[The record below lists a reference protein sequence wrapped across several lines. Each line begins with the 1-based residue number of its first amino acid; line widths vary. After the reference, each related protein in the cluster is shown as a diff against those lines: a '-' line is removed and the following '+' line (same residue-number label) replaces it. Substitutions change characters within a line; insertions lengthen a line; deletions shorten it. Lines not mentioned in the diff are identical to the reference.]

1 MATIRSS
8 TREDYL
14 KRINIVT
21 EYINN
26 NLDSELDL
34 TRLAEV
40 SNFSIFHFHR
50 ITRAF
55 LGEPLGCYITRVRM
69 ETAAKFLRYSRLSI
83 QDISFSIGYETPSS
97 LSKTFRQFYNVSPTE
112 YRNNKELMIIKRQT
126 STAEANIKFRTVA
139 DIPARTAIYITIKGE
154 YGNSGYADAWNRLW
168 SFVREQKLYSAGIE
182 HLGISF
188 NDPKVTE
195 GEKCRYDACLVI
207 HKPVDPKDG
216 VGVKEI
222 TGGRFAVFIYQGS
235 YNGLDKAYDT
245 IFSRW
250 LPDSGYELRNA
261 PCIEKYLNTP
271 QRTAPDKL
279 KTEIYLPI
287 N

>member
-1 MATIRSS
+1 
-8 TREDYL
+8 
-14 KRINIVT
+14 
-21 EYINN
+21 
-26 NLDSELDL
+26 
-34 TRLAEV
+34 
-40 SNFSIFHFHR
+40 
-50 ITRAF
+50 
-55 LGEPLGCYITRVRM
+55 M

-154 YGNSGYADAWNRLW
+154 YGNSGCADAWNRLW